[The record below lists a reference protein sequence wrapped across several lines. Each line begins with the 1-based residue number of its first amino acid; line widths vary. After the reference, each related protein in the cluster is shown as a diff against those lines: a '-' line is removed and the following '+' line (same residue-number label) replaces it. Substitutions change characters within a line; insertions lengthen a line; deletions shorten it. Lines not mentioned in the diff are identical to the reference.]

1 MTSHASMNRI
11 YRLVFNAAT
20 GMYVAVA
27 ETAKGR
33 GKAGRSASA
42 AMLAALTAVGGLGG
56 LSNAGAQS
64 TLPTG
69 GVVTSGAASISQTSN
84 AMTVNQSSNAAILNW
99 QNFSIGAG
107 NSVQFVQPSASAVA
121 LNRVIG
127 NRASEILGSLSANG
141 RVMLV
146 NQNGILM
153 GSGAQVD
160 TGGFM
165 ASTLNIKDSDFLAG
179 KYIFDIANNT
189 NGTAGNIINNG
200 RINTPSGYAV
210 LIAPQVTNNGFIAA
224 RAGTVAIGAGNKVSL
239 DMLGDGLISLKVDQ
253 AALNAAIVNSGTITA
268 NGGTVLLKASSAI
281 IRLVKRRL
289 LVAGKQQHIP

>member
-1 MTSHASMNRI
+1 MSSHASMNRI

-27 ETAKGR
+27 ETARGR

-42 AMLAALTAVGGLGG
+42 AMLAALTAMGG
-56 LSNAGAQS
+56 LSTAGAQNV
-64 TLPTG
+64 LPTG
-69 GVVTSGAASISQTSN
+69 GVVASGSAAITQTSS
-84 AMTVNQSSNAAILNW
+84 AMTINQSSNSAILNW
-99 QNFSIGAG
+99 QSFSVGAT
-107 NSVQFVQPSASAVA
+107 NSVRFNQPSASAVA

-127 NRASEILGSLSANG
+127 NSASEILGSISANG

-189 NGTAGNIINNG
+189 GGTAGNIINNG
-200 RINTPSGYAV
+200 EPVKAKSTQRETSE
-210 LIAPQVTNNGFIAA
+210 
-224 RAGTVAIGAGNKVSL
+224 GTVIELVLDAVAADMAGGGKVH
-239 DMLGDGLISLKVDQ
+239 DATQRRFGL
-253 AALNAAIVNSGTITA
+253 NP
-268 NGGTVLLKASSAI
+268 GGSMP
-281 IRLVKRRL
+281 RN
-289 LVAGKQQHIP
+289 

>member
-1 MTSHASMNRI
+1 MTHASMNRI

-42 AMLAALTAVGGLGG
+42 AMLAALTAIGGLGG

-69 GVVTSGAASISQTSN
+69 GVVTSGAASISQAGS
-84 AMTVNQSSNAAILNW
+84 AMTVNQSTNAATLNW
-99 QNFSIGAG
+99 QNFSIGAA
-107 NSVQFVQPSASAVA
+107 NSVQFVQPSASAIA

-127 NRASEILGSLSANG
+127 NSASEILGNLSANG
-141 RVMLV
+141 KVMLV
-146 NQNGILM
+146 NQNGVLM
-153 GSGAQVD
+153 GAGAQVD

-179 KYIFDIANNT
+179 RYIFDIANNT
-189 NGTAGNIINNG
+189 GGTAGNIINNG

-210 LIAPQVTNNGFIAA
+210 LIAPQVTNNGLIAA
-224 RAGTVAIGAGNKVSL
+224 RQGTVAIGAGNKVSL
-239 DMLGDGLISLKVDQ
+239 DMVGDGLISIKVDQ
-253 AALNAAIVNSGTITA
+253 AASNKALALLALSSTA
-268 NGGTVLLKASSAI
+268 PPLA
-281 IRLVKRRL
+281 
-289 LVAGKQQHIP
+289 